1 MGTTVTLRKL
11 QRIRRQL
18 RRERKTVVFTNGT
31 FDILHR
37 GHVEYLAAARGLG
50 DVLVVG
56 MNTDASIRRIKGA
69 GRPLNPLRDRSRV
82 LAALGS
88 VDYVC
93 PFGEDT
99 PANLITQLVPDI
111 LVKGADW
118 NKKAIV
124 GADVVER
131 HGGKVVRIVLT
142 PGRSTTAM
150 ILKILRTY
158 GSGRTRLPAQPQ
170 RMRQ

>member
-1 MGTTVTLRKL
+1 MGATVTLRQL
-11 QRIRRQL
+11 LRIRRRL
-18 RRERKTVVFTNGT
+18 RREGKTVVFTNGT

-37 GHVEYLAAARGLG
+37 GHVEYLAAARHRG

-56 MNTDASIRRIKGA
+56 VNTDASVRRIKGRS
-69 GRPLNPLRDRSRV
+69 RPINPLRDRACV
-82 LAALGS
+82 LAELRS

-93 PFGEDT
+93 AFGEDT
-99 PANLITQLVPDI
+99 PADLIALLLPDV

-118 NKKAIV
+118 SKNDIV

-131 HGGKVVRIVLT
+131 HGGRVDRIRLT

-150 ILKILRTY
+150 ISKVLHAY
-158 GSGRTRLPAQPQ
+158 GVRRIRIPVQPQ
-170 RMRQ
+170 RKRR

>member
-1 MGTTVTLRKL
+1 MGTIVTTRTL

-18 RRERKTVVFTNGT
+18 RRGRKTVVFTNGT

-37 GHVEYLAAARGLG
+37 GHVEYLEAARRRG

-69 GRPLNPLRDRSRV
+69 GRPINPLGDRSRV
-82 LAALGS
+82 LAALRS

-93 PFGEDT
+93 PFGENT
-99 PANLITQLVPDI
+99 PAKLIALLVPDV

-118 NKKAIV
+118 SKDAIV

-131 HGGKVVRIVLT
+131 HGGKVAQIALT

-158 GSGRTRLPAQPQ
+158 GAGRTHLPPQPQ
-170 RMRQ
+170 RTRR